1 MAKTEYGV
9 NDPLAVKL
17 WQKGLI
23 AEVLK
28 KTWVQRFTGTTSS
41 SLIQIKSETS
51 KQAGDRIR
59 FGLRMQLAG
68 DGIEGDGT
76 LEGNE
81 EALVTFTDDV
91 LIDQLRHAVRSGGKM
106 SEQRVPFSVRAEAR
120 DGLADWWADRIDTA
134 FFNQMCGFTPAN
146 GTPRDGNNTITGP
159 DNGHRIWK
167 NGTDDE
173 SNTSTHK
180 FTLSLLD
187 TAVERA
193 KTLTPAIRPIRV
205 DGKDVYVCFL
215 HPYQVTDLRQDA
227 ATAGAWF
234 DIQKA
239 SMQGGKISDNPI
251 FTGALGMYNGVILH
265 EANRVTQGVHSATG
279 AAISTVRRALFCG
292 AQAGAMAY
300 GQNGAGQGA
309 ARFSWVEETFDYGN
323 QLGVSAGSIFG
334 IKKTRFDS
342 KDFASIT
349 ISTYAAAH

>member
-1 MAKTEYGV
+1 M
-9 NDPLAVKL
+9 
-17 WQKGLI
+17 
-23 AEVLK
+23 
-28 KTWVQRFTGTTSS
+28 
-41 SLIQIKSETS
+41 
-51 KQAGDRIR
+51 
-59 FGLRMQLAG
+59 
-68 DGIEGDGT
+68 
-76 LEGNE
+76 
-81 EALVTFTDDV
+81 
-91 LIDQLRHAVRSGGKM
+91 
-106 SEQRVPFSVRAEAR
+106 
-120 DGLADWWADRIDTA
+120 
-134 FFNQMCGFTPAN
+134 
-146 GTPRDGNNTITGP
+146 
-159 DNGHRIWK
+159 
-167 NGTDDE
+167 
-173 SNTSTHK
+173 
-180 FTLSLLD
+180 
-187 TAVERA
+187 ERA

-205 DGKDVYVCFL
+205 DGKDCYVCFL

-265 EANRVTQGVHSATG
+265 EANRVTQGVHSSTG

-334 IKKTRFDS
+334 IKKTRFDA